1 MLGVDSRADTI
12 GDDPTVPTANEL
24 EIYAALRDILREV
37 LGHPALTLQADTNAA
52 DIKGWDSFAQI
63 NLIVAVEG
71 RFHVRFRSSEA
82 QNIKRVGDLVGL
94 IKLKI
99 S

>member
-1 MLGVDSRADTI
+1 M
-12 GDDPTVPTANEL
+12 PTASEL

-37 LGHPALTLQADTNAA
+37 LGNPTLTLQADTNAT